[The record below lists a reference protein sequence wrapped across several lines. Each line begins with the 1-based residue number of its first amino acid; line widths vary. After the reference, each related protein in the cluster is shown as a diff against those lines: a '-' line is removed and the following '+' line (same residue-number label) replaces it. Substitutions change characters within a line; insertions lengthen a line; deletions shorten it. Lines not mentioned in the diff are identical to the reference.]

1 MSWKYADIVDLPHPV
16 SAKRSPMS
24 MQDRAAQ
31 FSPFA
36 ALTGYEDSIA
46 ETARLT
52 DERIELDT
60 GLEGELDQQLRR
72 IHSQIA
78 QQPRVTFHYFRPDGR
93 KSGGA
98 YVTVTERV
106 KKIDPISQE
115 IQLITGQILHFSQ
128 IYGIEFSVLQD

>member
-16 SAKRSPMS
+16 SVKRSPMS

-52 DERIELDT
+52 DERIEPDT

-78 QQPRVTFHYFRPDGR
+78 QQPRVTLRYFRPDGR

-115 IQLITGQILHFSQ
+115 IQLLNGQILHFSE
-128 IYGIEFSVLQD
+128 IYGIDF